1 VQETPHARCGGGIE
15 EPFVMYLSYHNLSE
29 WPFQI
34 NSDPRFLWLGEKHKE
49 ALSSLIYGV
58 QDRRAFLL
66 LTGDVGTGK
75 TTLVNSLLE
84 KLDES
89 VLVGNITDPKL
100 DLLGFLNVVS
110 ASLKLPEKSEKK
122 EDFLS
127 LFARFLNEKYA
138 EGKYVLLII
147 DEAHTLSADHLEQI
161 RLLSNIELPERR
173 LISIFLVGQDE
184 LHETLTSYECRAL
197 RQRISL
203 ICRVEPLSEGETA
216 EYIRHRLKIAGTD
229 REIFS
234 KPAIQEIHRFSR
246 GYPRLINIICDHA
259 LLTGYV
265 RDTRKI
271 TPALIKECSLEMLL
285 PGEHI
290 ESVETLSKNKEQIH
304 PLRTGQKPEKPGPAP
319 RLRSGGTP
327 GENPSRTQAFLSRL
341 GMKFSLYR
349 AMWTGLLLLILTLT
363 AISQTDLFSR
373 RDRNETA
380 LSDNAQT
387 MVQDPPSDGTTKTLS
402 DEAPA
407 ATSQEPA
414 MNVVAVPA
422 SVEPGE
428 LPKAEAFTPTHD
440 EEEHHPSLE
449 AMPRTRKKSLLDLV
463 EDAVRRQDFKQAI
476 ELSEEM
482 IAGDPSP
489 PPRLKALYLDALL
502 NQAELLSGGDTIS
515 SEELLNRAISADPEN
530 LRALLLLAKLY
541 TNQKQYGKALE
552 TYQKA
557 TDLNPDMPGL
567 FFNLGFLYAANDDY
581 ALAEGAFGR
590 AIELSPPYLDKA
602 LFNLAVVQD
611 KMGKREASLQTL
623 RKALEVNPNNLK
635 ARELLERVT
644 GGSGDRP

>member
-1 VQETPHARCGGGIE
+1 
-15 EPFVMYLSYHNLSE
+15 MYLSYYNLSE
-29 WPFQI
+29 WPFQL
-34 NSDPRFLWLGEKHKE
+34 NSDPGFLWLGEKHKE
-49 ALSSLIYGV
+49 ALSTLIYGV

-89 VLVGNITDPKL
+89 VFVGNITDPKL

-110 ASLKLPEKSEKK
+110 ASLGLPEKSEKK

-127 LFARFLNEKYA
+127 RFARFLNEKYA

-147 DEAHTLSADHLEQI
+147 DEAHALSADHLEQI
-161 RLLSNIELPERR
+161 RLLSNIELPDRR

-184 LHETLTSYECRAL
+184 LNETLTSYECRAL

-229 REIFS
+229 RELFS
-234 KPAIQEIHRFSR
+234 KSAIREIHRFSR

-265 RDTRKI
+265 RNLRKI
-271 TPALIKECSLEMLL
+271 TPTLINECGKEMLL

-290 ESVETLSKNKEQIH
+290 DSVQPLSKNLDQIP
-304 PLRTGQKPEKPGPAP
+304 PLPAWAKPEKPEPMRP
-319 RLRSGGTP
+319 RQSEGIP
-327 GENPSRTQAFLSRL
+327 GENPSWTQALWSRMR
-341 GMKFSLYR
+341 MKSPLYR
-349 AMWTGLLLLILTLT
+349 ALWTCLLLLILTFT
-363 AISQTDLFSR
+363 AISRTDLFSG

-380 LSDNAQT
+380 FPENAQPI
-387 MVQDPPSDGTTKTLS
+387 VEDPPSESTTETLVA
-402 DEAPA
+402 EAPA
-407 ATSQEPA
+407 APSEELAMSEEPA
-414 MNVVAVPA
+414 MSAAVPA
-422 SVEPGE
+422 SVEPGVFPE
-428 LPKAEAFTPTHD
+428 IEAFSPIPD
-440 EEEHHPSLE
+440 EEETHPIAE
-449 AMPRTRKKSLLDLV
+449 AMPRVEERSPLDLV
-463 EDAVRRQDFKQAI
+463 EDAVRRQEFKQAI
-476 ELSEEM
+476 ELSEE
-482 IAGDPSP
+482 IITGDPSP

-502 NQAELLSGGDTIS
+502 NQAELLSGDDAIS
-515 SEELLNRAISADPEN
+515 SEDLLHRAISADPEN

-541 TNQKQYGKALE
+541 TDQKQYGKALE

-557 TDLNPDMPGL
+557 SDLNPDMPGL
-567 FFNLGFLYAANDDY
+567 FFNLGFLYAAKDDY
-581 ALAEGAFGR
+581 ALAEKAFAR

-623 RKALEVNPNNLK
+623 RKTLEVNPHNLK

-644 GGSGDRP
+644 GGSGDRS

>member
-1 VQETPHARCGGGIE
+1 VWETPHARCGGGIE
-15 EPFVMYLSYHNLSE
+15 EPFVMYLSYYNLSE

-147 DEAHTLSADHLEQI
+147 DEAHTLSAGHLEQI

-184 LHETLTSYECRAL
+184 LNETLTSYECRAL

-203 ICRVEPLSEGETA
+203 ICRVEPLSEAETA

-234 KPAIQEIHRFSR
+234 KPAIGEIHRFSR

-259 LLTGYV
+259 LLTGYA

-271 TPALIKECSLEMLL
+271 TPALIKECGQDMLL

-290 ESVETLSKNKEQIH
+290 EPVETLSKEGEQIH
-304 PLRTGQKPEKPGPAP
+304 PVRTGQKPEKPGAGPP
-319 RLRSGGTP
+319 LQSGGIP
-327 GENPSRTQAFLSRL
+327 GENPSRTQSFLSKL
-341 GMKFSLYR
+341 GLKSPLYR

-363 AISQTDLFSR
+363 AISQTDLLTS

-380 LSDNAQT
+380 LSDNAQP

-428 LPKAEAFTPTHD
+428 PPKAEAFTPTHD
-440 EEEHHPSLE
+440 EGEHHPSLE
-449 AMPRTRKKSLLDLV
+449 AMPGTGKRSLLDSA
-463 EDAVRRQDFKQAI
+463 EAAFRRQDFKQAI
-476 ELSEEM
+476 ELSEVM

-502 NQAELLSGGDTIS
+502 NQAELLSGGDTVS

-541 TNQKQYGKALE
+541 TEQKQYGKALE
-552 TYQKA
+552 TYKKA

-567 FFNLGFLYAANDDY
+567 FFNLGFLYAAKDDY
-581 ALAEGAFGR
+581 ALAEEAFAR

-623 RKALEVNPNNLK
+623 RKAMEVNPNNLK